1 MNRFRVKT
9 EVRFDTGALDSLKE
23 YAGLNI
29 AIITDPFMVNSGAAE
44 RIGAFMTRCKKVS
57 IFGEV
62 KPDPP
67 IELIAQGL
75 KFLQEEDADL
85 VVALGGGSSID
96 AAKSMVLMAR
106 RAMKKQIPLVA
117 IPTTSGTGSEVT
129 SFAVVT
135 DKAAGVKYPL
145 VSEELLPDVAILDP
159 ELVKT
164 APPSVTA
171 DTGFDVITHALEA
184 YVSTQANDFSDALAE
199 KALEIAFRYL
209 PLAFRDGM
217 NLVARDKMHT
227 ASCLAGMAFDAVSL
241 GINHGIAHALGAK
254 FHIPHGRANAM
265 LLPLVIAYNADVD
278 GNFGKEDSRAAAR
291 YATIARKLGLY
302 ASTTREG
309 VNSLIGE
316 IRYMMRMTGTPM
328 TLREAKVTDA
338 DLAREKDSIIQSALK
353 DPCTA
358 TNPRKPVAED
368 VEGILAQLMV

>member
-1 MNRFRVKT
+1 
-9 EVRFDTGALDSLKE
+9 
-23 YAGLNI
+23 
-29 AIITDPFMVNSGAAE
+29 
-44 RIGAFMTRCKKVS
+44 MTRCKKVS

-75 KFLQEEDADL
+75 KFLQDEDADL

-106 RAMKKQIPLVA
+106 RAMNKQIPLVA

-199 KALEIAFRYL
+199 KSLEIAFRYL

-278 GNFGKEDSRAAAR
+278 GNFGKEDGRAAAR
-291 YATIARKLGLY
+291 YATIARKLGLH

-309 VNSLIGE
+309 VNSLVEE

-338 DLAREKDSIIQSALK
+338 DLAREKESIIQSALK

-368 VEGILAQLMV
+368 VEGILAQLMA